1 MNSRAQKVLTVIDAA
16 LHTGAQRVRAAV
28 SSSPR
33 RARKAA
39 NGPDN
44 ISAVI
49 RAGNRFFSELTGE
62 EISGQNLDE
71 FMARLF
77 TFWDAASEPHTGFSL
92 CALTE
97 RHLKTGPLKNFS
109 DCLPPLLAFFTSE
122 TAKLRGGVKSPA
134 PARPAR
140 TAPAPA
146 SRPAPAPTPRAETS
160 SPTPATHAPTARS
173 GGKYPLS
180 EKLAELNR
188 QNPFGA
194 GIFYMEHKT
203 KLAAEAYEMRHDAG
217 HQAKLQ
223 QVFRERIKLPLKPAP
238 KTH

>member
-16 LHTGAQRVRAAV
+16 LHTAAQRVRAAV

-71 FMARLF
+71 FIARLF
-77 TFWDAASEPHTGFSL
+77 NFWDAASEPHTGFSL

-122 TAKLRGGVKSPA
+122 TAKLREGKSPTPAHPAPTAPAASPA
-134 PARPAR
+134 PAPVQPRPQ
-140 TAPAPA
+140 PAPKVELPLPQTETI
-146 SRPAPAPTPRAETS
+146 PAAADLVDFPLTVTLQSFRNEAQRHAFFRANQV
-160 SPTPATHAPTARS
+160 AL
-173 GGKYPLS
+173 KW
-180 EKLAELNR
+180 
-188 QNPFGA
+188 
-194 GIFYMEHKT
+194 
-203 KLAAEAYEMRHDAG
+203 EAYE
-217 HQAKLQ
+217 QNK
-223 QVFRERIKLPLKPAP
+223 REEKRRAEETRRRAIVGGSKASKR
-238 KTH
+238 

>member
-1 MNSRAQKVLTVIDAA
+1 MVQ
-16 LHTGAQRVRAAV
+16 
-28 SSSPR
+28 
-33 RARKAA
+33 
-39 NGPDN
+39 
-44 ISAVI
+44 
-49 RAGNRFFSELTGE
+49 AGNQFFEALTGE
-62 EISGQNLDE
+62 EIRGQNLDE

-77 TFWDAASEPHTGFSL
+77 NFWDAADEPRTGVSL
-92 CALTE
+92 LTLVE
-97 RHLKTGPLKNFS
+97 KNLDTGPLRTFG
-109 DCLPPLLAFFTSE
+109 DALPPLFAFFTGE
-122 TAKLRGGVKSPA
+122 LNKLRGGVKSPA

-160 SPTPATHAPTARS
+160 SPPHAPTARS

-188 QNPFGA
+188 QNPFAA
-194 GIFYMEHKT
+194 GVFYREHKT
-203 KLAAEAYEMRHDAG
+203 KLAVEAYEMRHDAD

>member
-1 MNSRAQKVLTVIDAA
+1 MAA
-16 LHTGAQRVRAAV
+16 LRGAVQ
-28 SSSPR
+28 PR
-33 RARKAA
+33 RRQRKAA
-39 NGPDN
+39 NGPD
-44 ISAVI
+44 ITAVVQ
-49 RAGNRFFSELTGE
+49 AGNRFFEQITGE
-62 EISGQNLDE
+62 AISGQNLDE
-71 FMARLF
+71 FMGRLFNYWDAADEPRTGVSLLTLVEKNLDTGPLRTFGDALPPLF
-77 TFWDAASEPHTGFSL
+77 TFFTGEL
-92 CALTE
+92 
-97 RHLKTGPLKNFS
+97 
-109 DCLPPLLAFFTSE
+109 
-122 TAKLRGGVKSPA
+122 AKLRTGSTSPA
-134 PARPAR
+134 PARPAP

-146 SRPAPAPTPRAETS
+146 SPALTPSPAPAPRAEAS